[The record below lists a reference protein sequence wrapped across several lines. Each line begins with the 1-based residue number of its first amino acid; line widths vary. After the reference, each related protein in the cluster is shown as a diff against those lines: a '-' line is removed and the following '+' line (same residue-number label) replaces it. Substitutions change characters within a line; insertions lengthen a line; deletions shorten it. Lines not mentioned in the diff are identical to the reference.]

1 MKKIRKYV
9 KLIILISIAVISV
22 LIDFALKS
30 EYDMFSEIN
39 KILFSLVTV
48 IAGFWVTCYL
58 LFIQIYKDRYPLK
71 FIKNKYLPVM
81 KYNLTYILYCVIF
94 GCFIIVKNGGVVE
107 NF

>member
-39 KILFSLVTV
+39 K
-48 IAGFWVTCYL
+48 
-58 LFIQIYKDRYPLK
+58 
-71 FIKNKYLPVM
+71 
-81 KYNLTYILYCVIF
+81 YCF
-94 GCFIIVKNGGVVE
+94 R
-107 NF
+107 